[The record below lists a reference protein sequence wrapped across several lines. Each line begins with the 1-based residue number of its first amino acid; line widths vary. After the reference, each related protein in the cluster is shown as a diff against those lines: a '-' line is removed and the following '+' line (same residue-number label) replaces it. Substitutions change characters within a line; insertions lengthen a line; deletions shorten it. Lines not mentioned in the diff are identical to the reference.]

1 MKKKLCLL
9 IIFILSTLFNGCAIK
24 KSSQNTNSSISYTE
38 KKGVNSSF
46 NDKSIASSSKNTPK
60 VLKYNDKGI
69 PVIMYHSIKD
79 EKDNPVRVSKES
91 FQAQMKYLKDNNYT
105 ALSLDE
111 LYEFIEN
118 NVPVPEKSVVLTFD
132 DGYKDNYE
140 TAYPILKKYGFK
152 ATIFVISDYIGKDE
166 YLNASQ
172 IKELDKSGIRI
183 ESHTVKHEALNALS
197 YNDQLATLKQS
208 KESLQGL
215 LSRQIKY
222 IAYPYGKY
230 NESTIKA
237 AKAAGYSL
245 ALTTDGRWSDKSD
258 GIYTLDRVFISG
270 LHNLDTFIY
279 RITTFDYDFNKVVKT
294 EATLESEYSKAYAA
308 FFDHKYKEAIE
319 ISDKIIDKDS
329 NFFKAYNIKG
339 ISLCFSH
346 NFEEGMKNI
355 DKALNLNPNFGY
367 GRFNKALAYE
377 LYGHYDEALL
387 WYDKALEIDN
397 YVWSYYGKASIYG
410 RLGDA
415 SNAVKY
421 LKIAIAMQ
429 ESVKEEA
436 KKEKDF
442 DKVRNN
448 KEFMEL
454 MK

>member
-1 MKKKLCLL
+1 M
-9 IIFILSTLFNGCAIK
+9 LSISPSGCTTK
-24 KSSQNTNSSISYTE
+24 KSSQNTNSSISYNKTE
-38 KKGVNSSF
+38 SISNSS
-46 NDKSIASSSKNTPK
+46 NDKLATSSPISTAK

-69 PVIMYHSIKD
+69 PVIMYHSIKY
-79 EKDNPVRVSKES
+79 EKDNPVRVSKEN
-91 FQAQMKYLKDNNYT
+91 FQAQMKYLKDNNYST
-105 ALSLDE
+105 LSLDE

-118 NVPVPEKSVVLTFD
+118 NVPVSEKSVVLTFD

-140 TAYPILKKYGFK
+140 TAYPILKEYGFK

-166 YLNASQ
+166 YLNISQ
-172 IKELDKSGIRI
+172 IKELDENGIQI
-183 ESHTVKHEALNALS
+183 ESHTIKHETLNTLS
-197 YNDQLATLKQS
+197 YYDQLNTLKQS
-208 KESLQGL
+208 KESLQKL
-215 LSRQIKY
+215 LNREIKY

-230 NESTIKA
+230 NETTIKA

-270 LHNLDTFIY
+270 LHDLDTFIY
-279 RITTFDYDFNKVVKT
+279 RITTSDYDFNKVVKT

-308 FFDHKYKEAIE
+308 FFDHKYEEAIE
-319 ISDKIIDKDS
+319 ISDKIINKDP
-329 NFFKAYNIKG
+329 NFFKSYNIKG

-377 LYGHYDEALL
+377 LYGHYEEALN
-387 WYDKALEIDN
+387 WYDKALEVEN
-397 YVWSYYGKASIYG
+397 YVWSHYGKASIYG

-415 SNAVKY
+415 SNAVKN
-421 LKIAIAMQ
+421 LKIAIDMQ

-442 DKVRNN
+442 DNVRSN
-448 KEFMEL
+448 KDFVEL
-454 MK
+454 LK